1 MLSKERNQTVTGPI
15 CEIDIRASQPT
26 LFSSLLGYKLGGL
39 EKNGHWGDVYGEM
52 SGLLMIN
59 HSWTR
64 QTDDIDAIDLMRLNR
79 NTAKQVVMAVLG
91 TGISDKPKL
100 TEAVKGYLKPDSWE
114 NFRDTLRKVVPAFEK
129 LEPRYDKDGKLTGYL
144 NGAGFLSY
152 HESEMMLKTLGQ
164 LVELGIPAYPV
175 HDSLMVKVRD
185 AKVTAKVFR
194 QVIHD
199 YCQQLSGLEV
209 LVPLSVTVANGS
221 SRDLLPSDN
230 DLEGT
235 YLN

>member
-1 MLSKERNQTVTGPI
+1 
-15 CEIDIRASQPT
+15 
-26 LFSSLLGYKLGGL
+26 
-39 EKNGHWGDVYGEM
+39 
-52 SGLLMIN
+52 MIN
-59 HSWTR
+59 HSWTQ
-64 QTDDIDAIDLMRLNR
+64 QTDDIDAINLRKHNR

-114 NFRDTLRKVVPAFEK
+114 HFRDTLRKVVPAFEK
-129 LEPRYDKDGKLTGYL
+129 LEPRYHKDGKLTGYL

-164 LVELGIPAYPV
+164 LVELNIPAYPV
-175 HDSLMVKVRD
+175 HDSLMVKVKD

-199 YCQQLSGLEV
+199 YCKQLSGLEV
-209 LVPLSVTVANGS
+209 LVPLSVTVANGIS
-221 SRDLLPSDN
+221 KDTLPTGN
-230 DLEGT
+230 DLQGI

>member
-1 MLSKERNQTVTGPI
+1 M
-15 CEIDIRASQPT
+15 
-26 LFSSLLGYKLGGL
+26 LGYKLGGL

-64 QTDDIDAIDLMRLNR
+64 QTDDIDAIHLMRLNR
-79 NTAKQVVMAVLG
+79 STAKQVVIAVLG

-114 NFRDTLRKVVPAFEK
+114 HFRDTLRKVVPAFEK
-129 LEPRYDKDGKLTGYL
+129 LEPRYHKDGKLTGYL

-164 LVELGIPAYPV
+164 LVELNIPAYPV
-175 HDSLMVKVRD
+175 HDSLMVKVKD

-199 YCQQLSGLEV
+199 YCKQLSGLEV
-209 LVPLSVTVANGS
+209 LVPLSVTVANGIS
-221 SRDLLPSDN
+221 KDTLPTGN
-230 DLEGT
+230 DLQGI